1 MFAEMERAVMM
12 EREKILRET
21 DAKLQK
27 IEKSG
32 RDSYLAGRGISMKL
46 NINTLGKQKSD
57 QITEKTN
64 EDDDLL
70 FDDLQD
76 LTGLED

>member
-1 MFAEMERAVMM
+1 MM

-27 IEKSG
+27 IEQSG

-46 NINTLGKQKSD
+46 NINTLGKKKSD

-70 FDDLQD
+70 FDDL
-76 LTGLED
+76 